1 MLKANSAECRQPT
14 PMNEQEIH
22 RKATDLWQSSRR
34 KALVDIY
41 DIRDQEFKQQVIN
54 YADNKYGKGC
64 K

>member
-14 PMNEQEIH
+14 PLNEQEIH
-22 RKATDLWQSSRR
+22 RKATDLWQSGRR

-41 DIRDQEFKQQVIN
+41 DINDNDFKQQVIN
-54 YADNKYGKGC
+54 YADNKYGKG

>member
-1 MLKANSAECRQPT
+1 MLKAQSAECRQPT

-22 RKATDLWQSSRR
+22 RKATDLWQSGRR

-41 DIRDQEFKQQVIN
+41 DINDNDFKQKVIN
-54 YADNKYGKGC
+54 YCDKKYGKV